1 MLKLTLEQLQDL
13 RHTVKYYMNRHVS
26 IKNPRYT
33 EYQDILNEI
42 EEALKIKN

>member
-26 IKNPRYT
+26 INNPRYT

-42 EEALKIKN
+42 EEALKVKN